1 MLGPG
6 AGRDER
12 RGERSGCCCTSLA
25 AAPNMSEKS
34 MASGGSSRTPTAV
47 ATDMTSSV
55 NAARRE
61 SDDLKCDHPCRTL
74 VERAR
79 SARSTSGRSG
89 TALQKGIGEVVV
101 VDSGEG
107 AKSVKWLSV

>member
-61 SDDLKCDHPCRTL
+61 SERTEGVKVGVINL
-74 VERAR
+74 EIT
-79 SARSTSGRSG
+79 RSTSGRSG